1 MASTHGRPGFGIRNR
16 MKRIPST
23 SDLIFAFAY
32 GRVSSQRGTGNSG
45 MSRQEE
51 SLEVQNEQFQNYLC
65 TANIP
70 ADAFGQNY
78 ERVFLERHTGAFEF
92 GDIRTRPNG
101 ALLWSNM
108 EKTRLHYPDANIHL
122 IFSKMDRFSRGWLEG
137 QIVLR
142 DLRALKVK
150 LHVLALGGESF
161 DCESDMGVKM
171 LSDLL
176 WLGEMEVKMIKSR
189 IRENKESWRAKGLF
203 LGGGNAPYGCDLK
216 ETGQFSPRGKKLYEL
231 IPNPDEARWVLV
243 MHQLRL
249 QDWGYHSIAK
259 YLNERRVPTKRGAG
273 VIMNLRAAITDAG
286 GKSVRKFSSG
296 KWNCG
301 SVRNVLDS
309 LTTKN
314 FLAANAISATA

>member
-1 MASTHGRPGFGIRNR
+1 MNSLPNGGTDAVSGAAT
-16 MKRIPST
+16 
-23 SDLIFAFAY
+23 FAFAY
-32 GRVSSQRGTGNSG
+32 GRVSSGRGTGNSG

-51 SLEVQNEQFQNYLC
+51 SLEVQNEQFQNYLH
-65 TANIP
+65 TANILEN
-70 ADAFGQNY
+70 AFGENY

-108 EKTRLHYPDANIHL
+108 EKTRLRYPDAKIHL
-122 IFSKMDRFSRGWLEG
+122 IFSKIDRFSRGWLEG

-142 DLRALKVK
+142 DLRTLKVK
-150 LHVLALGGESF
+150 LHILALGGESF

-216 ETGQFSPRGKKLYEL
+216 ETGQLSPRGKKT
-231 IPNPDEARWVLV
+231 
-243 MHQLRL
+243 LRADS
-249 QDWGYHSIAK
+249 QPGRTA
-259 YLNERRVPTKRGAG
+259 VGAG
-273 VIMNLRAAITDAG
+273 DAPVTQWPGPRFGLGLPFHRQISQRARCAHQARRRRDHEPARQTHRD
-286 GKSVRKFSSG
+286 R
-296 KWNCG
+296 
-301 SVRNVLDS
+301 
-309 LTTKN
+309 
-314 FLAANAISATA
+314 